1 MKTLKQFCITTVLTL
16 ALSSTALAGIIDT
29 PGVTAP
35 PPPSD
40 PAVTGEMSTPGIVAT
55 DTSGGETGIDSVAAL
70 AEYLFSSMMS
80 SVF

>member
-1 MKTLKQFCITTVLTL
+1 MKHLRQFFAASILVLSI
-16 ALSSTALAGIIDT
+16 ALSCFAGDMHTGI
-29 PGVTAP
+29 VEQ
-35 PPPSD
+35 PPSE
-40 PAVTGEMSTPGIVAT
+40 PAVTGNMDTPGIVAT